1 MTDPAPPISVVIL
14 AGGRGTRL
22 KGMFPDLPK
31 PLIPVSGQPF
41 LFWLTRFLAAQGLP
55 RFIYAT
61 GYQGDKIATWAADAS
76 MPGLDRQCRRET
88 QPLGTG
94 GALLHCLDL
103 CAEWVLVANGD
114 GLVMDGV
121 AALLALRDRPTLAG
135 GLLAVSVPDTARYGS
150 LVLDGEDRVLG
161 FREKVPGAG
170 WINGGLYLFRRALL
184 EAHRRDGFVSLEA
197 DLFPEFL
204 RAGAEL
210 RAIRL
215 PSAPFID
222 IGTPETMAQ
231 AEAFVR
237 DHVI

>member
-1 MTDPAPPISVVIL
+1 MTEPAPPISVVIL

-31 PLIPVSGQPF
+31 PLIPVAGQPF
-41 LFWLTRFLAAQGLP
+41 LFWLTRFLAAQGLA

-61 GYQGDKIATWAADAS
+61 GYQADKIAAWAGNGS
-76 MPGLDRQCRRET
+76 MPGLIRQCRQEH

-121 AALLALRDRPTLAG
+121 AALLALRDRPSLAG

-150 LVLDGEDRVLG
+150 LVLDDEDRVLG

-170 WINGGLYLFRRALL
+170 WINGGLYLFRRNLL
-184 EAHRRDGFVSLEA
+184 EAHRREGFVSLET
-197 DLFPEFL
+197 DLFPQFL
-204 RAGAEL
+204 RAGADL

-215 PSAPFID
+215 PAVPFID
-222 IGTPETMAQ
+222 IGTPETVAQ

-237 DHVI
+237 NHVI